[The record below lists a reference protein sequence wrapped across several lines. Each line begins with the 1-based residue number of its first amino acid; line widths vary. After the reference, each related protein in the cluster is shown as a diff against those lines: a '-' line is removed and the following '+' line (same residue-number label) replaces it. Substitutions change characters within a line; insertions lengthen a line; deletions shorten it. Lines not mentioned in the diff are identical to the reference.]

1 MLFQVSVL
9 LCEGINTNPIVKLL
23 ENRHGRCFNSMFL
36 FGFKGS
42 HLSLWRWTA
51 AVPALS
57 APFVSIAN
65 YTELDDEAGSEQT
78 QQLRMVNDAIS
89 PKFIRVAAPHFC
101 WDITRYLDVRKFDLK
116 ASKKGV
122 TQVECAKK

>member
-1 MLFQVSVL
+1 MSFQVSVL
-9 LCEGINTNPIVKLL
+9 LCEGINTNPIVNLL
-23 ENRHGRCFNSMFL
+23 ENRHGRCFNSMFP

-78 QQLRMVNDAIS
+78 QQLRMINDAIS